1 MGSGSGSQAAMTVV
15 WVVLAV
21 LAAGG
26 LGVFSLVR
34 RRRARRSPA
43 GKTGGGR
50 CCLVPRHTPVA
61 RARPGE
67 GERS

>member
-1 MGSGSGSQAAMTVV
+1 MTVI

-26 LGVFSLVR
+26 LGVFSLAR

-43 GKTGGGR
+43 GKTGGG
-50 CCLVPRHTPVA
+50 A
-61 RARPGE
+61 
-67 GERS
+67 